1 MQNLLNMIEIIV
13 NGENMQLQNSIS
25 VFELIHHLQLI
36 DKKGIAIAV
45 NEEIIPKSQ
54 WEVYFLS
61 ASDKIIIIHATAGG

>member
-1 MQNLLNMIEIIV
+1 MIDIIV
-13 NGENMQLQNSIS
+13 NGESMTFQESVSIL
-25 VFELIHHLQLI
+25 ELIQQLQLI

-61 ASDKIIIIHATAGG
+61 VADKIIIIHATAGG